1 MGKKRK
7 AHKCTKG
14 VKIERVTAVMALILR
29 GLRPADIVRYG
40 SEKGWKIDRRQVE
53 KYITAANNEIMKQAE
68 PKRSVEFAKSK
79 LRYEEIF
86 AQATA
91 EKNFSARIAA
101 QKEIDELMRLKPK
114 RIEHSGPDGGPI
126 RTEDITDPVR
136 RMSDEDLERA
146 IEERRRTLSSGNN
159 VQAEGGA

>member
-14 VKIERVTAVMALILR
+14 VKIERVTAVMTLILR
-29 GLRPADIVRYG
+29 GLRPAEIMRYTA
-40 SEKGWKIDRRQVE
+40 EKNWKLNRRQVE
-53 KYITAANNEIMKQAE
+53 YYIEAANTEIMKQAE
-68 PKRSVEFAKSK
+68 PKRAVEFAKSK

-91 EKNFSARIAA
+91 EKNFTARIAA

-114 RIEHSGPDGGPI
+114 RVEHSGPDGGPI
-126 RTEDITDPVR
+126 QTEDITDPVKK
-136 RMSDEDLERA
+136 MSDDDLRRA
-146 IEERRRTLSSGNN
+146 IEERRRALCIGGD
-159 VQAEGGA
+159 VQEATGA